1 MVKIKICGIMR
12 TEDCDCLNEC
22 LPDCAGFIFAPKSR
36 RYITPETA
44 AGFRDKLDKRI
55 KTVGVFLNEDI
66 ETVCRIADSGIINAV
81 QLHGAESDDYVKQV
95 KNRTGLPV
103 FKAFTVREAAD
114 IDDAMQSKADYL
126 LLDNGCGTGESFDW
140 DYLEDVDRLYYLAG
154 GLDPDNVGEAVR
166 RYVPYGVDVS
176 SGVETDGQKDPD
188 KIRGFIQAVRS
199 ADVL

>member
-1 MVKIKICGIMR
+1 M
-12 TEDCDCLNEC
+12 
-22 LPDCAGFIFAPKSR
+22 
-36 RYITPETA
+36 
-44 AGFRDKLDKRI
+44 
-55 KTVGVFLNEDI
+55 
-66 ETVCRIADSGIINAV
+66 
-81 QLHGAESDDYVKQV
+81 